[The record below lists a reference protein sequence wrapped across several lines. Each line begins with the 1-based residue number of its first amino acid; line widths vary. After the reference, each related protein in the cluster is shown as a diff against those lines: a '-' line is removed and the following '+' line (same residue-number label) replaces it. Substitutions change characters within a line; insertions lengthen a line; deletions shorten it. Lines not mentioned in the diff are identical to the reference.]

1 MSKPSDLAHQ
11 NLEDVVVNHQ
21 YSDVEHLDLGDLV
34 TIHDQSNN
42 ISSKKKVLVDTIGN
56 ITYSLIVGTC
66 LDYNAGLNLEG
77 IAASRF
83 SATILN
89 TITGGAYGW
98 WREQAYKITKTKIGS
113 GIIKKKLVD
122 LIAFNTFQVP
132 VYVIGVVI
140 GGFISEPNID
150 WKKVQDGATSLALI
164 SPILGPTMGWYLDFF
179 RKCFG
184 IKPAYGGDSTKRD
197 ITRVDY

>member
-34 TIHDQSNN
+34 TIHD
-42 ISSKKKVLVDTIGN
+42 
-56 ITYSLIVGTC
+56 
-66 LDYNAGLNLEG
+66 
-77 IAASRF
+77 
-83 SATILN
+83 LN